1 MIRAKLATSCVVQP
15 SCDSQPELD
24 LVRALNCVSAA
35 VLFTDSAVEPA
46 PVALS
51 AALQRLGSDPRIGAM
66 GGRLVRARM
75 ARLESAGGIV
85 SRNGMAHSY
94 LRDASAPE
102 ANLVRDVDFCS
113 AASAGDSRQ
122 RPARCTIS
130 ALYRQ

>member
-1 MIRAKLATSCVVQP
+1 M
-15 SCDSQPELD
+15 
-24 LVRALNCVSAA
+24 
-35 VLFTDSAVEPA
+35 EPA

-51 AALQRLGSDPRIGAM
+51 AALQRLESDPRIGA
-66 GGRLVRARM
+66 GLVRARM